1 MKNIRKIVAILAAVL
16 MLCSVLPLG
25 ALSVA
30 ADVSFDFEDGT
41 VNGWASDCG
50 VETVDLDG
58 AKVLKWD
65 ASGAAWANMYNYC
78 NLAAN
83 TEYVLTL
90 KVKADRDTNMNFKVL
105 KGDWTATT
113 YQTTFDVTT
122 EWQEV
127 TVQFNSGEGSFVMLS
142 SNADAGAGATYY
154 VDSFAIAEYVAPA
167 VPGQIV
173 NGDFETGDTTGWNLP
188 QQGGVSAEAAH
199 DGSYGVN
206 IKGNGGWGGMLDQ
219 TIPVNAGKAYEITF
233 WLQINATGVNIQIKD
248 GDTSGANIAGEWVDM
263 NKAGSWTQF
272 TYVVRP
278 TQDALTINFCGS
290 GSAAEDAYVDSFT
303 CTELVDPSFDGYI
316 TNGTFE
322 TGATD
327 SWDPLWWAGNI
338 SLVEG
343 GHNSDYAMQVN
354 HGQYQLVRQVV
365 NVEPNTD
372 YVVQCYAKNVNNMTL
387 LAKSYPAD
395 ANIAQAGMSGG
406 DNWTQ
411 NSLVFNSGDCT
422 QVYICVMGNVAGSTA
437 IVDDFFMFEK
447 VEESNDGY
455 IINGTFETGALTPWN
470 NLWGS
475 CPKAE
480 IVRGGKDS
488 TFALE
493 IISGQWKHVRQT
505 NIAVEANTDYKIT
518 AWAKNASGMSLLVK
532 DGSDSADIVNAG
544 VSAGDEWTEFTAE
557 FNTGDFTT
565 IIFSLMGNQEEAYGI
580 FDNIVMEKI
589 VCEHEYFTPCDQYCM
604 ICGELTNPEASH
616 NIVHVEAVEPTCTE
630 MGNLEYWYCDVC
642 GQAWLDEACTL
653 NTNLMAVKLPMADH
667 TYDDCSDLEC
677 NVCGET
683 REFGHNMTHNPAKDA
698 IDCANPGNIE
708 NWFCSA
714 CGEYFADEFGNEIL
728 NPWYINVTVDCVRP
742 EGVADCADWTCEIC
756 GNENYGYGEHDTGVP
771 ACQDG
776 HCSKCDQ
783 DIAGYGCANYDTPAC
798 EDGVCYYCGGFVA
811 GLGHENGAWAP
822 CLEGECS
829 YGCGLTYPAT
839 ADHVD
844 EDGDDYC
851 DTCWNHL
858 ACIDEDGD
866 NFCDVCWSEMPQ
878 APVEILYGDADGDGE
893 ITLLDAGVLSQY
905 LGGYEVDID
914 LVAADADG
922 DGEVTLLDA
931 GVLSQYLG
939 GYDVTL
945 GPAPV

>member
-1 MKNIRKIVAILAAVL
+1 M
-16 MLCSVLPLG
+16 
-25 ALSVA
+25 
-30 ADVSFDFEDGT
+30 
-41 VNGWASDCG
+41 
-50 VETVDLDG
+50 
-58 AKVLKWD
+58 
-65 ASGAAWANMYNYC
+65 
-78 NLAAN
+78 
-83 TEYVLTL
+83 
-90 KVKADRDTNMNFKVL
+90 
-105 KGDWTATT
+105 
-113 YQTTFDVTT
+113 
-122 EWQEV
+122 
-127 TVQFNSGEGSFVMLS
+127 
-142 SNADAGAGATYY
+142 
-154 VDSFAIAEYVAPA
+154 
-167 VPGQIV
+167 
-173 NGDFETGDTTGWNLP
+173 
-188 QQGGVSAEAAH
+188 
-199 DGSYGVN
+199 
-206 IKGNGGWGGMLDQ
+206 
-219 TIPVNAGKAYEITF
+219 
-233 WLQINATGVNIQIKD
+233 
-248 GDTSGANIAGEWVDM
+248 
-263 NKAGSWTQF
+263 
-272 TYVVRP
+272 
-278 TQDALTINFCGS
+278 
-290 GSAAEDAYVDSFT
+290 
-303 CTELVDPSFDGYI
+303 
-316 TNGTFE
+316 
-322 TGATD
+322 
-327 SWDPLWWAGNI
+327 
-338 SLVEG
+338 
-343 GHNSDYAMQVN
+343 
-354 HGQYQLVRQVV
+354 
-365 NVEPNTD
+365 
-372 YVVQCYAKNVNNMTL
+372 
-387 LAKSYPAD
+387 
-395 ANIAQAGMSGG
+395 
-406 DNWTQ
+406 
-411 NSLVFNSGDCT
+411 
-422 QVYICVMGNVAGSTA
+422 
-437 IVDDFFMFEK
+437 
-447 VEESNDGY
+447 
-455 IINGTFETGALTPWN
+455 
-470 NLWGS
+470 
-475 CPKAE
+475 
-480 IVRGGKDS
+480 
-488 TFALE
+488 
-493 IISGQWKHVRQT
+493 RQT

-708 NWFCSA
+708 NWFFSA